1 MMKPLKYEFAIT
13 LPHWLQAHLHTVKS
27 CIPERIDRMRFV
39 IGLSRKNVEYGAG
52 GPFAA
57 AVFDNTHNRMISAGV
72 NVVEPSACSIAH
84 AEVMALTLAQQR
96 AGSHN
101 LRGVEGIRF
110 ELVTSTEPCAMC
122 FGAVQWSGVQSL
134 VCGATAEDARNI
146 GFDEG
151 ARPADWAGE
160 LEKRGITVARE
171 VCRSEAAGVLVD
183 YAKMGGSIYNP
194 G

>member
-1 MMKPLKYEFAIT
+1 MMKPFQNEFAIT
-13 LPHWLQAHLHTVKS
+13 LPQWLQADLQTVES

-39 IGLSRKNVEYGAG
+39 IGLSRKNVEYNSG

-57 AVFDNTHNRMISAGV
+57 AVFDNTHNRLISAGV

-84 AEVMALTLAQQR
+84 AEVMALTLAQHR
-96 AGSHN
+96 AGTHN
-101 LRGVEGIRF
+101 LRSVEGIRF

-122 FGAVQWSGVQSL
+122 LGAVQWSGVQSL
-134 VCGATAEDARNI
+134 VCGATAEDAENI

-151 ARPADWAGE
+151 ARPADWARE
-160 LEKRGITVARE
+160 LEKRGITVATE
-171 VCRSEAAGVLVD
+171 VCRSEAAGVLVE
-183 YAKMGGSIYNP
+183 YVKRGGSIYNP

>member
-1 MMKPLKYEFAIT
+1 MIKPFQNQFAIT
-13 LPHWLQAHLHTVKS
+13 LPDWLQSDLRTVES
-27 CIPERIDRMRFV
+27 YIPERIERMRFV
-39 IGLSRKNVEYGAG
+39 IGLSRKNMECSSG

-57 AVFDNTHNRMISAGV
+57 AVFDNKHNRLISAGV

-96 AGSHN
+96 AGTHN
-101 LRGVEGIRF
+101 LRSVEGIRF

-160 LEKRGITVARE
+160 LQNRGIEVVMG
-171 VCRSEAAGVLVD
+171 VCRPEAAGVLAD
-183 YAKMGGSIYNP
+183 YAERGGSIYNP